1 MKIVEKIISKR
12 GRLLVIYETRKGN
25 LIGEVYN
32 DGKRI
37 AGKWD
42 SRATFYVEDG
52 DADIYRVKSYF
63 GF

>member
-1 MKIVEKIISKR
+1 MKIIERKTDER
-12 GRLLVIYETRKGN
+12 GRLLVIYDTNKGN

-32 DGKRI
+32 SGKRI

-42 SRATFYVEDG
+42 SRATFYAEDG
-52 DADIYRVKSYF
+52 DADIYRVKKYF